1 MDAGV
6 CVYKC
11 GRCDR
16 PIMVYRDPED
26 GSWHLEFYCG
36 THAGMP
42 SADGPL
48 GSVHV
53 EDASEA
59 VKDTRLFE
67 PCGLGRHHEK
77 CDSWYIVD
85 GMIPEALWRLELAG
99 DCGCKC
105 FFDHFCH
112 DMMHRERLEK
122 FGKWMAEK
130 KARLAKAMKKSL
142 E

>member
-6 CVYKC
+6 CFFKC
-11 GRCDR
+11 GWCDR
-16 PIMVYRDPED
+16 PVRVFRDGRD
-26 GSWHLEFYCG
+26 GRWYVEFQERERHAAMDPACG
-36 THAGMP
+36 IYHI
-42 SADGPL
+42 
-48 GSVHV
+48 

-67 PCGLGRHHEK
+67 ASQKYDDGHGGGM
-77 CDSWYIVD
+77 WYIVD
-85 GMIPEALWRLELAG
+85 GMMPEALWRLELAG

-122 FGKWMAEK
+122 FERWMAEK
-130 KARLAKAMKKSL
+130 KARLAASKEKSR